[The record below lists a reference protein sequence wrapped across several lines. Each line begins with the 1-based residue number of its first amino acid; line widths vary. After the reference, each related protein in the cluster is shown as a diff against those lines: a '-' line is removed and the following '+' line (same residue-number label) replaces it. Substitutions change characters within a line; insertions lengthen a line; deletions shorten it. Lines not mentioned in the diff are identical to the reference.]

1 MRDIF
6 RTPPSS
12 GIGAARICHADGVSE
27 SSSAATDRRPMPTSA
42 RVAVALLALLA
53 VLLLANAALTWFAQ
67 DVLVD
72 RLAAEPGADRAAVA
86 QQLLLFLIAY
96 AIMGLSALLAAV
108 FLPRRHLWARMVG
121 VLVMSLLAVVT
132 LFSIVTTGGVS
143 AYWLLA
149 LVASVAAVTSLV
161 SGQTTAWL
169 RGSAAPED

>member
-1 MRDIF
+1 MPNISRHPAQERD
-6 RTPPSS
+6 RRRPV
-12 GIGAARICHADGVSE
+12 CHADGVSE
-27 SSSAATDRRPMPTSA
+27 SSAAATDREPMPTPT
-42 RVAVALLALLA
+42 RVAVMLLALLA

-86 QQLLLFLIAY
+86 QQLLLFLVAY
-96 AIMGLSALLAAV
+96 AIMGLSAALAAV
-108 FLPRRHLWARMVG
+108 FLPRRQTWARTAG

-143 AYWLLA
+143 VYWLLA

-161 SGQTTAWL
+161 SKQTTAWL
-169 RGSAAPED
+169 CGPAAPED

>member
-1 MRDIF
+1 M
-6 RTPPSS
+6 
-12 GIGAARICHADGVSE
+12 SE
-27 SSSAATDRRPMPTSA
+27 SSAAATDREPMPTPT
-42 RVAVALLALLA
+42 RVAVMLLALLA

-86 QQLLLFLIAY
+86 QQLLLFLVAY
-96 AIMGLSALLAAV
+96 AIMGLSAALAAV
-108 FLPRRHLWARMVG
+108 FLPRRQTWARTAG

-143 AYWLLA
+143 VYWLLA

-161 SGQTTAWL
+161 SRQTTAWL
-169 RGSAAPED
+169 RGPVAAED